1 MSEIQVRA
9 ATPDDLAALL
19 TLYRELTDGTPSAGS
34 GDRETSRAA
43 LDRVLAHPDR
53 HLLVAV
59 LDGRVIGT
67 ADLAITPNITHRG
80 TAWGIVENVIVAS
93 EARRLGAGRAL
104 FAEIERIAKAAG
116 CHKLGLLSGKQRTEA
131 HSFYRSV
138 GYEPVCEGFKLYFD
152 R

>member
-1 MSEIQVRA
+1 MSEIQVRP
-9 ATPDDLAALL
+9 ATPEDLAALL
-19 TLYRELTDGTPSAGS
+19 ALYHELTDGTPSAAT

-59 LDGRVIGT
+59 LDGQVIGT

-80 TAWGIVENVIVAS
+80 TPWGIVENVIVTSA
-93 EARRLGAGRAL
+93 ARRLGAGRAL
-104 FAEIERIAKAAG
+104 FDEIERIAKAAG
-116 CHKLGLLSGKQRTEA
+116 CHKLSLMSGKHRAEA
-131 HSFYRSV
+131 HNFYRSV
-138 GYEPVCEGFKLYFD
+138 GYEPACEGFKLYFD